1 MMVCIEEE
9 IIMEYMT
16 MPATQEILQ
25 LPENTFLPVMSE
37 LTTARMCV
45 SQAFWTRHIDVN
57 MVAKNAINHHEQ
69 TSELTWMTTSIDIE

>member
-1 MMVCIEEE
+1 MCVFQYYQISERSMMVCIEEE

-45 SQAFWTRHIDVN
+45 SQAF
-57 MVAKNAINHHEQ
+57 
-69 TSELTWMTTSIDIE
+69 